1 MFNNFYYANI
11 VPMKDVLH
19 PYDNL
24 DVLWR
29 YSKVAPYL
37 REFLREKEVASKI
50 IGENFVLLKRGTKN
64 SPIYIDDF
72 DEVDQKYLQLRAR
85 HHLKEVEDQLTP
97 KQILLRKYFVPRKLI
112 NFFYACNNEYGNK
125 MDRIFIDIDRQDN
138 TADDARKVA
147 LELSKIILSDKT
159 LTQLNGYTLLILRTW
174 ASFHIYLL
182 LKKTIDH
189 AFYDRYLSYGEGKE
203 KSFITKRANNVSNKT
218 KLQVLAGHERR
229 KWAIIL
235 DTSNTPPGKL
245 ARCPFSLHIK
255 DSKTIDGIPVPITQ
269 EELSD
274 PKLISRLE
282 KLTPET
288 IRENIGTYASLLS

>member
-1 MFNNFYYANI
+1 MKNF
-11 VPMKDVLH
+11 LH
-19 PYDNL
+19 PHGSL

-37 REFLREKEVASKI
+37 KEFLNGKEAASKI

-64 SPIYIDDF
+64 PPIYIDDF
-72 DEVDQKYLQLRAR
+72 NDVDEKYLQLRAR
-85 HHLKEVEDQLTP
+85 HHLKEVKDQLLP
-97 KQILLRKYFVPRKLI
+97 KQILLRKYFVPRKLV
-112 NFFYACNNEYGNK
+112 NFFYACNNEYGNTI
-125 MDRIFIDIDRQDN
+125 DRIFIDIDGQN
-138 TADDARKVA
+138 STADDVRKVTN
-147 LELSKIILSDKT
+147 ELIKTIISDKT
-159 LTQLNGYTLLILRTW
+159 FKQLIDYKTLILRTW
-174 ASFHIYLL
+174 SSFHIYLL

-189 AFYDRYLSYGEGKE
+189 TFYDRYLSYGEGKE
-203 KSFITKRANNVSNKT
+203 KSFITKRASEVSNKT
-218 KLQVLAGHERR
+218 KLQVIAGHERK

-255 DSKTIDGIPVPITQ
+255 DSKTIDGIAVPLSQ

-274 PKLISRLE
+274 PKLIRRLE

-288 IRENIGTYASLLS
+288 IWKNIGTYASLLS